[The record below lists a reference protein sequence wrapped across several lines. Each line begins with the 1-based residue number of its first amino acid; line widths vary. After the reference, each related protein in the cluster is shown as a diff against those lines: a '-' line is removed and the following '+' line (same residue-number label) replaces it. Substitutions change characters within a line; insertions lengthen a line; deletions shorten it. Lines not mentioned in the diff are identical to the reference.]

1 MIVSNNKFFDLKLFK
16 KIMRYVYPY
25 RSTYYLLIL
34 SAILL
39 SIFSTIQPYLLKIII
54 DDYIIKSDLIGLK
67 MIIYL
72 VIFILL
78 LEVIFQFLFIY
89 FANWLGQSIVKDI
102 RYNLFNKIINFKM
115 SYYDK
120 NPIGR
125 LVTRTSSDIELI
137 SSIFSQGLFMI
148 FADLLKMSLVIII
161 MLVIDWQLSLIVFSV
176 LPIIIYAT
184 KLFQRSMKAAFEDVR
199 NQVSILNSFVQER
212 INGMNLVQLFN
223 REKIDKRKFE
233 KINEKHKNAWLKTVW
248 YNSIFF
254 PVAEISTSITIG
266 LLVWFGGISA
276 GLYGTISIGTIFLF
290 IKMSQMLFQPLRQI
304 ADKFNTLQM
313 GMVAAERVFKIVD
326 MKNNEIN
333 NGNNFI
339 KNMRGEIEIKN
350 LSFSYTKENNYDNVI
365 NDLSLKINPGEKIA
379 IVGHTGSGKSTLINL
394 LTRFY
399 EYNQGEIYI
408 DGISIKKI
416 KISEIR
422 KNISVVLQDVF
433 LFADSIYDNVV
444 LFDKKKSLNQVI
456 KLSKEIGA
464 HDFINLLPNN
474 YFFNVKER
482 GVSLSSG
489 QRQLI
494 SFLRAYI
501 SNPSILILDEATSS
515 IDSYTEELIQNAIQK
530 ITLGKTSII
539 IAHRLST
546 IKKADKII
554 VMDKG
559 RIVEFGNHNNL
570 LSKRGI
576 YKDLHDSQL
585 KRDKNKIKERD
596 LF

>member
-16 KIMRYVYPY
+16 KIMRFVNPY
-25 RSTYYLLIL
+25 RITYYLLIL

-54 DDYIIKSDLIGLK
+54 DDYIIKSDLDGLK

-72 VIFILL
+72 VVFILF

-89 FANWLGQSIVKDI
+89 FANWLGQTIVKDI
-102 RYNLFNKIINFKM
+102 RYNLFNRIINFKM

-125 LVTRTSSDIELI
+125 LVTRTASDIELI

-148 FADLLKMSLVIII
+148 LADLLKMSLVIII

-176 LPIIIYAT
+176 LPIIVYAT
-184 KLFQRSMKAAFEDVR
+184 KLFQKSMKVAFEDVR
-199 NQVSILNSFVQER
+199 NQVSILNSFIQER
-212 INGMNLVQLFN
+212 INGMTLVQMFN
-223 REKIDKRKFE
+223 REKIDKIKFN
-233 KINEKHKNAWLKTVW
+233 KINENHKNAWLKTVW

-333 NGNNFI
+333 NGNKLI
-339 KNMRGEIEIKN
+339 KNIKGKIEIKN
-350 LSFSYTKENNYDNVI
+350 LSFSYTEENNYDNVI
-365 NDLSLKINPGEKIA
+365 NNLSLKINQGEKIA
-379 IVGHTGSGKSTLINL
+379 IVGHTGSGKSTIINL

-422 KNISVVLQDVF
+422 KNIAVVLQDVF
-433 LFADSIYDNVV
+433 ICRY
-444 LFDKKKSLNQVI
+444 
-456 KLSKEIGA
+456 
-464 HDFINLLPNN
+464 NL
-474 YFFNVKER
+474 
-482 GVSLSSG
+482 
-489 QRQLI
+489 
-494 SFLRAYI
+494 
-501 SNPSILILDEATSS
+501 
-515 IDSYTEELIQNAIQK
+515 
-530 ITLGKTSII
+530 
-539 IAHRLST
+539 
-546 IKKADKII
+546 
-554 VMDKG
+554 
-559 RIVEFGNHNNL
+559 
-570 LSKRGI
+570 
-576 YKDLHDSQL
+576 
-585 KRDKNKIKERD
+585 
-596 LF
+596 

>member
-16 KIMRYVYPY
+16 KIMRFVNPY
-25 RSTYYLLIL
+25 RITYYLLIL

-54 DDYIIKSDLIGLK
+54 DDYIIKSDLDGLK

-72 VIFILL
+72 VVFILF

-89 FANWLGQSIVKDI
+89 FANWLGQTIVKDI
-102 RYNLFNKIINFKM
+102 RYNLFNRIINFKM

-125 LVTRTSSDIELI
+125 LVTRTASDIELI

-148 FADLLKMSLVIII
+148 LADLLKMSLVIII

-176 LPIIIYAT
+176 LPIIVYAT
-184 KLFQRSMKAAFEDVR
+184 KLFQKSMKVAFEDVR
-199 NQVSILNSFVQER
+199 NQVSILNSFIQER
-212 INGMNLVQLFN
+212 INGMTLVQMFN
-223 REKIDKRKFE
+223 REKIDKIKFN
-233 KINEKHKNAWLKTVW
+233 KINENHKNAWLKTVW

-333 NGNNFI
+333 NGNKLI
-339 KNMRGEIEIKN
+339 KNIKGQIEIKN
-350 LSFSYTKENNYDNVI
+350 LSFSYTEENNYDNVI
-365 NDLSLKINPGEKIA
+365 NNLSLKINQGEKIA
-379 IVGHTGSGKSTLINL
+379 IVGHTGSGKSTIINL

-422 KNISVVLQDVF
+422 KNIAVVLQDVF
-433 LFADSIYDNVV
+433 LFADTIYNNVV
-444 LFDKKKSLNQVI
+444 LFDKKKSLDEVI
-456 KLSKEIGA
+456 NISKEIGA
-464 HDFINLLPNN
+464 HDFINSLPNK
-474 YFFNVKER
+474 YFFNVNER

-501 SNPSILILDEATSS
+501 TNPSILILDEATSS

-530 ITLGKTSII
+530 ITLGKTSMI
-539 IAHRLST
+539 IAHRLAT
-546 IKKADKII
+546 IEKADKII
-554 VMDKG
+554 VLDNG
-559 RIVEFGNHNNL
+559 RIVEFGNHSNL
-570 LSKRGI
+570 LSKGGV
-576 YKDLHDSQL
+576 YKDLYDSQL
-585 KRDKNKIKERD
+585 KREKNKIKERD

>member
-16 KIMRYVYPY
+16 KIMRFVNPY
-25 RSTYYLLIL
+25 RTTYYLLIL

-54 DDYIIKSDLIGLK
+54 DDYIIKSDLDGLK
-67 MIIYL
+67 IIIYL
-72 VIFILL
+72 VVFILF

-89 FANWLGQSIVKDI
+89 FANWLGQTIVKDI
-102 RYNLFNKIINFKM
+102 RYSLFNRIINFKM

-125 LVTRTSSDIELI
+125 LVTRTASDIELI

-148 FADLLKMSLVIII
+148 LADLLKMSLVIII

-176 LPIIIYAT
+176 LPIIVYAT
-184 KLFQRSMKAAFEDVR
+184 KLFQRSMKVAFEDVR

-212 INGMNLVQLFN
+212 INGMTLVQMFN
-223 REKIDKRKFE
+223 REKIDKMKFN
-233 KINEKHKNAWLKTVW
+233 KINENHKNAWLKTVW

-333 NGNNFI
+333 NGNKLI
-339 KNMRGEIEIKN
+339 KNIKGQIEIKN
-350 LSFSYTKENNYDNVI
+350 LSFSYTEENNCDYVI
-365 NDLSLKINPGEKIA
+365 NDLSLKINQGEKIA
-379 IVGHTGSGKSTLINL
+379 IVGHTGSGKSTIINL

-422 KNISVVLQDVF
+422 KNIAVVLQDVF
-433 LFADSIYDNVV
+433 LFADSIYNNVV
-444 LFDKKKSLNQVI
+444 LFDKKKSLDEVI
-456 KLSKEIGA
+456 NISKEIGA
-464 HDFINLLPNN
+464 HDFINSLPNK
-474 YFFNVKER
+474 YFFNVNER

-501 SNPSILILDEATSS
+501 TNPSILILDEATSS

-530 ITLGKTSII
+530 ITLGKTSMI
-539 IAHRLST
+539 IAHRLAT
-546 IKKADKII
+546 IEKADKII
-554 VMDKG
+554 VLDNG
-559 RIVEFGNHNNL
+559 RIVEFGNHINL
-570 LSKRGI
+570 LSKGGV
-576 YKDLHDSQL
+576 YKDLYDSQL
-585 KRDKNKIKERD
+585 KREKNKIKERD

>member
-16 KIMRYVYPY
+16 KIMRFVNPY
-25 RSTYYLLIL
+25 RITYYLLIL

-54 DDYIIKSDLIGLK
+54 DDYIIKSDLDGLK

-72 VIFILL
+72 VVFILF

-89 FANWLGQSIVKDI
+89 FANWLGQTIVKDI
-102 RYNLFNKIINFKM
+102 RYNLFNRIINFKM

-125 LVTRTSSDIELI
+125 LVTRTASDIELI

-148 FADLLKMSLVIII
+148 LADLLKMSLVIII

-176 LPIIIYAT
+176 LPIIVYAT
-184 KLFQRSMKAAFEDVR
+184 KLFQKSMKVAFEDVR
-199 NQVSILNSFVQER
+199 NQVSILNSFIQER
-212 INGMNLVQLFN
+212 INGMTLVQMFN
-223 REKIDKRKFE
+223 REKIDKIKFN
-233 KINEKHKNAWLKTVW
+233 KINENHKNAWLKTVW

-333 NGNNFI
+333 NGNKLI
-339 KNMRGEIEIKN
+339 KNIKGKIEIKN
-350 LSFSYTKENNYDNVI
+350 LSFSYTEENNYDNVI
-365 NDLSLKINPGEKIA
+365 NNLSLKINQGEKIA
-379 IVGHTGSGKSTLINL
+379 IVGHTGSGKSTIINL

-422 KNISVVLQDVF
+422 KNIAVVLQDVF
-433 LFADSIYDNVV
+433 LFADTIYNNVI
-444 LFDKKKSLNQVI
+444 LFDKKKSLDEVI
-456 KLSKEIGA
+456 NISKEIGA
-464 HDFINLLPNN
+464 HDFINSLPNK
-474 YFFNVKER
+474 YFFNVNER

-494 SFLRAYI
+494 AFLRAYI
-501 SNPSILILDEATSS
+501 TNPSILILDEATSS

-530 ITLGKTSII
+530 ITLGKTSMI
-539 IAHRLST
+539 IAHRLAT
-546 IKKADKII
+546 IEKADKII
-554 VMDKG
+554 VLDNG
-559 RIVEFGNHNNL
+559 RIVEFGNHSNL
-570 LSKRGI
+570 LSKGGV
-576 YKDLHDSQL
+576 YKDLYDSQL
-585 KRDKNKIKERD
+585 KREKNKIKEKD

>member
-1 MIVSNNKFFDLKLFK
+1 MIVSNIKFFDLKLFK
-16 KIMRYVYPY
+16 KIMRFVHPY
-25 RSTYYLLIL
+25 KITYYLLIL
-34 SAILL
+34 FSILL

-54 DDYIIKSDLIGLK
+54 DDYIIKSDLTGLK

-72 VIFILL
+72 VVFILL
-78 LEVIFQFLFIY
+78 LEVLFQFLFIY
-89 FANWLGQSIVKDI
+89 FANWLGQTIVKDI
-102 RYNLFNKIINFKM
+102 RYNLFNRIINFKM

-125 LVTRTSSDIELI
+125 LVTRTASDIELI

-148 FADLLKMSLVIII
+148 LADLLKMSLVVIV

-184 KLFQRSMKAAFEDVR
+184 KLFQRSMKVAFEDVR

-212 INGMNLVQLFN
+212 INGMILVQMFN
-223 REKIDKRKFE
+223 REKTDKKKFY
-233 KINEKHKNAWLKTVW
+233 KINQDHKNAWLKTVW

-350 LSFSYTKENNYDNVI
+350 LSFSYTEGNNYDNVI

-464 HDFINLLPNN
+464 HDFINLLPNK

-559 RIVEFGNHNNL
+559 RIVEFGNHNKL

-585 KRDKNKIKERD
+585 KRDKNNI
-596 LF
+596 

>member
-16 KIMRYVYPY
+16 KIMRFVNPY
-25 RSTYYLLIL
+25 RITYYLLIL

-54 DDYIIKSDLIGLK
+54 DDYIIKSDLDGLK

-72 VIFILL
+72 VVFILF

-89 FANWLGQSIVKDI
+89 FANWLGQTIVKDI
-102 RYNLFNKIINFKM
+102 RYNLFNRIINFKM

-125 LVTRTSSDIELI
+125 LVTRTASDIELI

-148 FADLLKMSLVIII
+148 LADLLKMSLVIII

-176 LPIIIYAT
+176 LPIIVYAT
-184 KLFQRSMKAAFEDVR
+184 KLFQKSMKVAFEDVR
-199 NQVSILNSFVQER
+199 NQVSILNSFIQER
-212 INGMNLVQLFN
+212 INGMTLVQMFN
-223 REKIDKRKFE
+223 REKIDKIKFN
-233 KINEKHKNAWLKTVW
+233 KINENHKNAWLKTVW

-333 NGNNFI
+333 NGNKLI
-339 KNMRGEIEIKN
+339 KNIKGKIEIKN
-350 LSFSYTKENNYDNVI
+350 LSFSYTEENNYDNVI
-365 NDLSLKINPGEKIA
+365 NNLSLKINQGEKIA
-379 IVGHTGSGKSTLINL
+379 IVGHTGSGKSTIINL

-422 KNISVVLQDVF
+422 KNIAVVLQDVF
-433 LFADSIYDNVV
+433 LFADTIYNNVV
-444 LFDKKKSLNQVI
+444 LFDKKKSLDEVI
-456 KLSKEIGA
+456 NISKEIGA
-464 HDFINLLPNN
+464 HDFINSLPNK
-474 YFFNVKER
+474 YFFNVNER

-501 SNPSILILDEATSS
+501 TNPSILILDEATSS

-530 ITLGKTSII
+530 ITLGKTSMI

-546 IKKADKII
+546 IEKADKII
-554 VMDKG
+554 VLDNG
-559 RIVEFGNHNNL
+559 RIVEFGNHSNL
-570 LSKRGI
+570 LSKGGV
-576 YKDLHDSQL
+576 YKDLYDSQL
-585 KRDKNKIKERD
+585 KREKNKIKERD

>member
-16 KIMRYVYPY
+16 KIMRFVNPY
-25 RSTYYLLIL
+25 RITYYLLIL

-54 DDYIIKSDLIGLK
+54 DDYIIKSDLDGLK

-72 VIFILL
+72 VVFILF

-89 FANWLGQSIVKDI
+89 FANWLGQTIVKDI
-102 RYNLFNKIINFKM
+102 RYNLFNRIINFKM

-125 LVTRTSSDIELI
+125 LVTRTASDIELI

-148 FADLLKMSLVIII
+148 LADLLKMSLVVII

-176 LPIIIYAT
+176 LPIIVYAT
-184 KLFQRSMKAAFEDVR
+184 KLFQRSMKVAFEDVR
-199 NQVSILNSFVQER
+199 NQVSILNSFIQER
-212 INGMNLVQLFN
+212 INGMTLVQMFN
-223 REKIDKRKFE
+223 REKIDKMKFN
-233 KINEKHKNAWLKTVW
+233 KINENHKNAWLKTVW

-333 NGNNFI
+333 NGNKLI
-339 KNMRGEIEIKN
+339 KNIKGKIEIKN
-350 LSFSYTKENNYDNVI
+350 LSFSYTEENNYDNVI
-365 NDLSLKINPGEKIA
+365 NNLSLKINQGEKIA
-379 IVGHTGSGKSTLINL
+379 IVGHTGSGKSTIINL

-422 KNISVVLQDVF
+422 KNIAVVLQDVF
-433 LFADSIYDNVV
+433 LFADTIYNNVI
-444 LFDKKKSLNQVI
+444 LFDKKKSLDEVI
-456 KLSKEIGA
+456 NISKEIGA
-464 HDFINLLPNN
+464 HDFINSLPNK
-474 YFFNVKER
+474 YFFNVNER

-501 SNPSILILDEATSS
+501 TNPSILILDEATSS

-530 ITLGKTSII
+530 ITLGKTSMI
-539 IAHRLST
+539 IAHRLAT
-546 IKKADKII
+546 IEKADKII
-554 VMDKG
+554 VLDNG
-559 RIVEFGNHNNL
+559 RIVEFGNHSNL
-570 LSKRGI
+570 LSKGGV
-576 YKDLHDSQL
+576 YKDLYDSQL
-585 KRDKNKIKERD
+585 KREKNKIKERD

>member
-16 KIMRYVYPY
+16 KIMRFVNPY
-25 RSTYYLLIL
+25 RITYYLLIL

-54 DDYIIKSDLIGLK
+54 DDYIIKSDLDGLK

-72 VIFILL
+72 VVFILF

-89 FANWLGQSIVKDI
+89 FANWLGQTIVKDI
-102 RYNLFNKIINFKM
+102 RYNLFNRIINFKM

-125 LVTRTSSDIELI
+125 LVTRTASDIELI

-148 FADLLKMSLVIII
+148 LADLLKMSLVIII

-176 LPIIIYAT
+176 LPIIVYAT
-184 KLFQRSMKAAFEDVR
+184 KLFQKSMKVAFEDVR
-199 NQVSILNSFVQER
+199 NQVSILNSFIQER
-212 INGMNLVQLFN
+212 INGMTLVQMFN
-223 REKIDKRKFE
+223 REKIDKMKFN
-233 KINEKHKNAWLKTVW
+233 KINENHKNAWLKTVW

-333 NGNNFI
+333 NGNKLI
-339 KNMRGEIEIKN
+339 KNIKGKIEIKN
-350 LSFSYTKENNYDNVI
+350 LSFSYTEENNYDNVI
-365 NDLSLKINPGEKIA
+365 NNLSLKINQGEKIA
-379 IVGHTGSGKSTLINL
+379 IVGHTGSGKSTIINL

-422 KNISVVLQDVF
+422 KNIAVVLQDVF
-433 LFADSIYDNVV
+433 LFADTIYNNVV
-444 LFDKKKSLNQVI
+444 LFDKKKSLDEVI
-456 KLSKEIGA
+456 NISKEIGA
-464 HDFINLLPNN
+464 HDFINSLPNK
-474 YFFNVKER
+474 YFFNVNER

-501 SNPSILILDEATSS
+501 TNPSILILDEATSS

-530 ITLGKTSII
+530 ITLGKTSMI
-539 IAHRLST
+539 IAHRLAT
-546 IKKADKII
+546 IEKADKII
-554 VMDKG
+554 VLDNG
-559 RIVEFGNHNNL
+559 RIVEFGNHSNL
-570 LSKRGI
+570 LSKGGV
-576 YKDLHDSQL
+576 YKDLYDSQL
-585 KRDKNKIKERD
+585 KREKNKIKERD

>member
-1 MIVSNNKFFDLKLFK
+1 MIVSNNKFFDLKLFE
-16 KIMRYVYPY
+16 KIMRFVKPY
-25 RSTYYLLIL
+25 NFTYYLLIL

-54 DDYIIKSDLIGLK
+54 DDYILKSDLPGLK
-67 MIIYL
+67 IIISII
-72 VIFILL
+72 VFILL

-89 FANWLGQSIVKDI
+89 FANWLGQTIVKDI
-102 RYNLFNKIINFKM
+102 RYSLFNKIINFKM

-125 LVTRTSSDIELI
+125 LVTRTASDIELI

-148 FADLLKMSLVIII
+148 IADLFKMSLVVIV
-161 MLVIDWQLSLIVFSV
+161 MLIIDWQLSLIVFSV

-184 KLFQRSMKAAFEDVR
+184 KLFQRSMKVAFEDVR

-212 INGMNLVQLFN
+212 INGMSLVQLFN
-223 REKIDKRKFE
+223 REKIDKQKFR
-233 KINEKHKNAWLKTVW
+233 KINEKHKVAWLKTVW

-254 PVAEISTSITIG
+254 PIAEISTSITIG
-266 LLVWFGGISA
+266 LLVWYGGINA

-326 MKNNEIN
+326 MKENEIK
-333 NGNNFI
+333 NGNEVVRNI
-339 KNMRGEIEIKN
+339 KGHIEIKN
-350 LSFSYTKENNYDNVI
+350 LSFSYSGVNNYDNVI
-365 NDLSLKINPGEKIA
+365 SDLSLKINPGEKIA

-399 EYNQGEIYI
+399 EYNQGDIYI

-416 KISEIR
+416 NISDIR
-422 KNISVVLQDVF
+422 KNIAVVLQDVF
-433 LFADSIYDNVV
+433 LFADSIYNNIV
-444 LFDKKKSLNQVI
+444 LFNEKKSLKEVI
-456 KLSKEIGA
+456 KLAKEIGA
-464 HDFINLLPNN
+464 HDFINLLPNK

-482 GVSLSSG
+482 GVTLSSG

-515 IDSYTEELIQNAIQK
+515 IDSYTEELIQNAIEK
-530 ITLGKTSII
+530 ITTGKTAII
-539 IAHRLST
+539 IAHRLAT
-546 IKKADKII
+546 IKTADKII
-554 VMDKG
+554 VIDDG
-559 RIVEFGNHNNL
+559 RIAEFGNHENL
-570 LSKRGI
+570 LNRKGI

-585 KRDKNKIKERD
+585 KKEKIKIKERD

>member
-16 KIMRYVYPY
+16 KIMRFVNPY
-25 RSTYYLLIL
+25 RITYYLLIL

-54 DDYIIKSDLIGLK
+54 DDYIIKSDLDGLK

-72 VIFILL
+72 VVFILF

-89 FANWLGQSIVKDI
+89 FANWLGQTIVKDI
-102 RYNLFNKIINFKM
+102 RYNLFNRIINFKM

-125 LVTRTSSDIELI
+125 LVTRTASDIELI

-148 FADLLKMSLVIII
+148 LADLLKMSLVIII

-176 LPIIIYAT
+176 LPIIVYAT
-184 KLFQRSMKAAFEDVR
+184 KLFQKSMKVAFEDVR
-199 NQVSILNSFVQER
+199 NQVSILNSFIQER
-212 INGMNLVQLFN
+212 INGMTLVQMFN
-223 REKIDKRKFE
+223 REKIDKIKFNQ
-233 KINEKHKNAWLKTVW
+233 INENHKNAWLKTVW

-326 MKNNEIN
+326 MKNNEIS
-333 NGNNFI
+333 NGNKLI
-339 KNMRGEIEIKN
+339 KNIKGQIEIKN
-350 LSFSYTKENNYDNVI
+350 LSFSYTEENNYDYVI
-365 NDLSLKINPGEKIA
+365 NDLSLKINQGEKIA
-379 IVGHTGSGKSTLINL
+379 IVGHTGSGKSTIINL

-422 KNISVVLQDVF
+422 KNIAVVLQDVF
-433 LFADSIYDNVV
+433 LFADTIYNNVI
-444 LFDKKKSLNQVI
+444 LFDKKKSLDEVI
-456 KLSKEIGA
+456 NISKEIGA
-464 HDFINLLPNN
+464 HDFINSLPNK
-474 YFFNVKER
+474 YFFNVNER

-494 SFLRAYI
+494 AFLRAYI
-501 SNPSILILDEATSS
+501 TNPSILILDEATSS

-530 ITLGKTSII
+530 ITLGKTSMI
-539 IAHRLST
+539 IAHRLAT
-546 IKKADKII
+546 IEKADKII
-554 VMDKG
+554 VLDNG
-559 RIVEFGNHNNL
+559 RIVEFGNHSNL
-570 LSKRGI
+570 LSKGGV
-576 YKDLHDSQL
+576 YKDLYDSQL
-585 KRDKNKIKERD
+585 KREKNKIKERD

>member
-1 MIVSNNKFFDLKLFK
+1 MIVSNIKFFDLKLFK
-16 KIMRYVYPY
+16 KIMRFVHPY
-25 RSTYYLLIL
+25 KITYYLLIL
-34 SAILL
+34 FSILL

-54 DDYIIKSDLIGLK
+54 DDYIIKSDLTGLK

-72 VIFILL
+72 VVFILL
-78 LEVIFQFLFIY
+78 LEVLFQFLFIY
-89 FANWLGQSIVKDI
+89 FANWLGQTIVKDI
-102 RYNLFNKIINFKM
+102 RYNLFNRIINFKM

-125 LVTRTSSDIELI
+125 LVTRTASDIELI

-148 FADLLKMSLVIII
+148 LADLLKMSLVVIV

-184 KLFQRSMKAAFEDVR
+184 KLFQRSMKVAFEDVR

-212 INGMNLVQLFN
+212 INGMILVQMFN
-223 REKIDKRKFE
+223 REKTDKKKFY
-233 KINEKHKNAWLKTVW
+233 KINQDHKNAWLKTVW

-350 LSFSYTKENNYDNVI
+350 LSFSYTEGNNYDNVI

-464 HDFINLLPNN
+464 HDFINLLPNK

-570 LSKRGI
+570 LSKSGI

>member
-16 KIMRYVYPY
+16 KIMRFVNPY
-25 RSTYYLLIL
+25 RITYYLLIL

-54 DDYIIKSDLIGLK
+54 DDYIIKSDLDGLK

-72 VIFILL
+72 VVFILF

-89 FANWLGQSIVKDI
+89 FANWLGQTIVKDI
-102 RYNLFNKIINFKM
+102 RYNLFNRIINFKM

-125 LVTRTSSDIELI
+125 LVTRTASDIELI

-148 FADLLKMSLVIII
+148 LADLLKMSLVIII

-176 LPIIIYAT
+176 LPIIVYAT
-184 KLFQRSMKAAFEDVR
+184 KLFQKSMKVAFEDVR
-199 NQVSILNSFVQER
+199 NQVSILNSFIQER
-212 INGMNLVQLFN
+212 INGMTLVQMFN
-223 REKIDKRKFE
+223 REKIDKIKFN
-233 KINEKHKNAWLKTVW
+233 KINENHKNAWLKTVW

-333 NGNNFI
+333 NGNKLI
-339 KNMRGEIEIKN
+339 KNIKGKIEIKN
-350 LSFSYTKENNYDNVI
+350 LSFSYTEENNYDNVI
-365 NDLSLKINPGEKIA
+365 NNLSLKINQGEKIA
-379 IVGHTGSGKSTLINL
+379 IVGHTGSGKSTIINL

-422 KNISVVLQDVF
+422 KNIAVVLQDVF
-433 LFADSIYDNVV
+433 LFADTIYNNVI
-444 LFDKKKSLNQVI
+444 LFDKKKSLDEVI
-456 KLSKEIGA
+456 NISKEIGA
-464 HDFINLLPNN
+464 HDFINSLPNK
-474 YFFNVKER
+474 YFFNVNER

-494 SFLRAYI
+494 AFLRAYI
-501 SNPSILILDEATSS
+501 TNPSILILDEATSS

-530 ITLGKTSII
+530 ITLGKTSMI

-546 IKKADKII
+546 IEKADKII
-554 VMDKG
+554 VLDNG
-559 RIVEFGNHNNL
+559 RIVEFGNHSNL
-570 LSKRGI
+570 LSKGGV
-576 YKDLHDSQL
+576 YKDLYDSQL
-585 KRDKNKIKERD
+585 KREKNKIKERD

>member
-16 KIMRYVYPY
+16 KIMRFVNPY
-25 RSTYYLLIL
+25 RITYYLLIL

-54 DDYIIKSDLIGLK
+54 DDYIIKSDLDGLK

-72 VIFILL
+72 VVFILF

-89 FANWLGQSIVKDI
+89 FANWLGQTIVKDI
-102 RYNLFNKIINFKM
+102 RYNLFNRIINFKM

-125 LVTRTSSDIELI
+125 LVTRTASDIELI

-148 FADLLKMSLVIII
+148 LADLLKMSLVIII

-176 LPIIIYAT
+176 LPIIVYAT
-184 KLFQRSMKAAFEDVR
+184 KLFQKSMKVAFEDVR
-199 NQVSILNSFVQER
+199 NQVSILNSFIQER
-212 INGMNLVQLFN
+212 INGMTLVQMFN
-223 REKIDKRKFE
+223 REKIDKIKFN
-233 KINEKHKNAWLKTVW
+233 KINENHKNAWLKTVW

-333 NGNNFI
+333 NGNKLI
-339 KNMRGEIEIKN
+339 KNIKGKIEIKN
-350 LSFSYTKENNYDNVI
+350 LSFSYTEENNYDNVI
-365 NDLSLKINPGEKIA
+365 NNLSLKINQGEKIA
-379 IVGHTGSGKSTLINL
+379 IVGHTGSGKSTIINL

-422 KNISVVLQDVF
+422 KNIAVVLQDVF
-433 LFADSIYDNVV
+433 LFADTIYNNVV
-444 LFDKKKSLNQVI
+444 LFDKKKSLDEVI
-456 KLSKEIGA
+456 NISKEIGA
-464 HDFINLLPNN
+464 HDFINSLPNK
-474 YFFNVKER
+474 YFFNVNER

-494 SFLRAYI
+494 AFLRAYI
-501 SNPSILILDEATSS
+501 TNPSILILDEATSS

-530 ITLGKTSII
+530 ITLGKTSMI
-539 IAHRLST
+539 IAHRLAT
-546 IKKADKII
+546 IEKADKII
-554 VMDKG
+554 VLDNG
-559 RIVEFGNHNNL
+559 RIVEFGNHSNL
-570 LSKRGI
+570 LSKGGV
-576 YKDLHDSQL
+576 YKDLYDSQL
-585 KRDKNKIKERD
+585 KREKNKIKERD

>member
-1 MIVSNNKFFDLKLFK
+1 MIISNNKFFDLKLFK
-16 KIMRYVYPY
+16 KIMRFVNPY
-25 RSTYYLLIL
+25 RITYYLLIL

-54 DDYIIKSDLIGLK
+54 DDYIIKSDLDGLK

-72 VIFILL
+72 VVFILF

-89 FANWLGQSIVKDI
+89 FANWLGQTIVKDI
-102 RYNLFNKIINFKM
+102 RYNLFNRIINFKM

-125 LVTRTSSDIELI
+125 LVTRTASDIELI

-148 FADLLKMSLVIII
+148 LADLLKMSLVIII

-176 LPIIIYAT
+176 LPIIVYAT
-184 KLFQRSMKAAFEDVR
+184 KLFQKSMKVAFEDVR

-212 INGMNLVQLFN
+212 INGMTLVQMFN
-223 REKIDKRKFE
+223 REKIDKIKFN
-233 KINEKHKNAWLKTVW
+233 KINENHKNAWLKTVW

-326 MKNNEIN
+326 MKNNEII
-333 NGNNFI
+333 NGNKLI
-339 KNMRGEIEIKN
+339 KNIKGKIEIKN
-350 LSFSYTKENNYDNVI
+350 LSFSYTEENNYDNVI
-365 NDLSLKINPGEKIA
+365 NNLSLKINQGEKIA
-379 IVGHTGSGKSTLINL
+379 IVGHTGSGKSTIINL

-422 KNISVVLQDVF
+422 KNIAVVLQDVF
-433 LFADSIYDNVV
+433 LFADTIYNNVV
-444 LFDKKKSLNQVI
+444 LFDKKKSLDEVI
-456 KLSKEIGA
+456 NISKEIGA
-464 HDFINLLPNN
+464 HDFINSLPNK
-474 YFFNVKER
+474 YFFNVNER

-501 SNPSILILDEATSS
+501 TNPSILILDEATSS

-530 ITLGKTSII
+530 ITLGKTSMI
-539 IAHRLST
+539 IAHRLAT
-546 IKKADKII
+546 IEKADKII
-554 VMDKG
+554 VLDNG
-559 RIVEFGNHNNL
+559 RIVEFGNHSNL
-570 LSKRGI
+570 LSKGGV
-576 YKDLHDSQL
+576 YKDLYDSQL
-585 KRDKNKIKERD
+585 KREKNKIKERD

>member
-16 KIMRYVYPY
+16 KIMRFVNPY
-25 RSTYYLLIL
+25 RITYYLLIL

-54 DDYIIKSDLIGLK
+54 DDYIIKSDLDGLK

-72 VIFILL
+72 VVFILF

-89 FANWLGQSIVKDI
+89 FANWLGQTIVKDI
-102 RYNLFNKIINFKM
+102 RYNLFNRIINFKM

-125 LVTRTSSDIELI
+125 LVTRTASDIELI

-148 FADLLKMSLVIII
+148 LADLLKMSLVIII

-176 LPIIIYAT
+176 LPIIVYAT
-184 KLFQRSMKAAFEDVR
+184 KLFQKSMKVAFEDVR
-199 NQVSILNSFVQER
+199 NQVSILNSFIQER
-212 INGMNLVQLFN
+212 INGMTLVQMFN
-223 REKIDKRKFE
+223 REKIDKIKFN
-233 KINEKHKNAWLKTVW
+233 KINENHKNAWLKTVW

-333 NGNNFI
+333 NGNKLI
-339 KNMRGEIEIKN
+339 KNIKGKIEIKN
-350 LSFSYTKENNYDNVI
+350 LSFSYTEENNYDNVI
-365 NDLSLKINPGEKIA
+365 NNLSLKINQGEKIA
-379 IVGHTGSGKSTLINL
+379 IVGHTGSGKSTIINL

-422 KNISVVLQDVF
+422 KNIAVVLQDVF
-433 LFADSIYDNVV
+433 LFADTIYNNVV
-444 LFDKKKSLNQVI
+444 LFDKKKSLDEVI
-456 KLSKEIGA
+456 NISKEIGA
-464 HDFINLLPNN
+464 HDFINSLPNK
-474 YFFNVKER
+474 YFFNVNER

-501 SNPSILILDEATSS
+501 TNPSILILDEATSS

-530 ITLGKTSII
+530 ITLGKTSMI

-546 IKKADKII
+546 IEKADKII
-554 VMDKG
+554 VLDNG
-559 RIVEFGNHNNL
+559 RIVEFGNHSNL
-570 LSKRGI
+570 LIKGGV

-585 KRDKNKIKERD
+585 KREKNKIKERD

>member
-16 KIMRYVYPY
+16 KIMRFVNPY
-25 RSTYYLLIL
+25 RITYYLLIL

-54 DDYIIKSDLIGLK
+54 DDYIIKSDLDGLK

-72 VIFILL
+72 VVFILF

-89 FANWLGQSIVKDI
+89 FANWLGQTIVKDI
-102 RYNLFNKIINFKM
+102 RYILFNRIINFKM

-125 LVTRTSSDIELI
+125 LVTRTASDIELI

-148 FADLLKMSLVIII
+148 LADLLKMSLVIII

-176 LPIIIYAT
+176 LPIIVYAT
-184 KLFQRSMKAAFEDVR
+184 KLFQRSMKVAFEDVR

-212 INGMNLVQLFN
+212 INGMILVQMFN
-223 REKIDKRKFE
+223 REKIDKKKFN
-233 KINEKHKNAWLKTVW
+233 KINENHKNAWLKTVW

-333 NGNNFI
+333 NGNKLI
-339 KNMRGEIEIKN
+339 KNIKGKIEIKN
-350 LSFSYTKENNYDNVI
+350 LSFSYTEENNYDNVI
-365 NDLSLKINPGEKIA
+365 NNLSLKINQGEKIA
-379 IVGHTGSGKSTLINL
+379 IVGHTGSGKSTIINL

-422 KNISVVLQDVF
+422 KNIAVVLQDVF
-433 LFADSIYDNVV
+433 LFADTIYNNVV
-444 LFDKKKSLNQVI
+444 LFDKKKSLDEVI
-456 KLSKEIGA
+456 NISKEIGA
-464 HDFINLLPNN
+464 HDFINSLPNK
-474 YFFNVKER
+474 YFFNVNER

-501 SNPSILILDEATSS
+501 TNPSILILDEATSS

-530 ITLGKTSII
+530 ITLGKTSMI

-546 IKKADKII
+546 IEKADKII
-554 VMDKG
+554 VLDNG
-559 RIVEFGNHNNL
+559 RIVEFGNHSNL
-570 LSKRGI
+570 LSKGGV
-576 YKDLHDSQL
+576 YKDLYDSQL
-585 KRDKNKIKERD
+585 KREKNKIKERD

>member
-16 KIMRYVYPY
+16 KIMRFVNPY
-25 RSTYYLLIL
+25 RVTYYLLIL

-54 DDYIIKSDLIGLK
+54 DDYIIKSDLDGLK

-72 VIFILL
+72 VVFILF

-89 FANWLGQSIVKDI
+89 FANWLGQTIVKDI
-102 RYNLFNKIINFKM
+102 RYNLFNRIINFKM

-125 LVTRTSSDIELI
+125 LVTRTASDIELI

-148 FADLLKMSLVIII
+148 LADLLKMSLVIII

-176 LPIIIYAT
+176 LPIIVYAT
-184 KLFQRSMKAAFEDVR
+184 KLFQKSMKVAFEDVR
-199 NQVSILNSFVQER
+199 NQVSILNSFIQER
-212 INGMNLVQLFN
+212 INGMTLVQMFN
-223 REKIDKRKFE
+223 REKIDKIKFN
-233 KINEKHKNAWLKTVW
+233 KINENHKNAWLKTVW

-333 NGNNFI
+333 NGNKLI
-339 KNMRGEIEIKN
+339 KNIKGKIEIKN
-350 LSFSYTKENNYDNVI
+350 LSFSYTEENNYDNVI
-365 NDLSLKINPGEKIA
+365 NNLSLKINQGEKIA
-379 IVGHTGSGKSTLINL
+379 IVGHTGSGKSTIINL

-422 KNISVVLQDVF
+422 KNIAVVLQDVF
-433 LFADSIYDNVV
+433 LFADTIYNNVV
-444 LFDKKKSLNQVI
+444 LFDKKKSLDEVI
-456 KLSKEIGA
+456 NISKEIGA
-464 HDFINLLPNN
+464 HDFINSLPNK
-474 YFFNVKER
+474 YFFNVNER

-501 SNPSILILDEATSS
+501 TNPSILILDEATSS

-530 ITLGKTSII
+530 ITLGKTSMI
-539 IAHRLST
+539 IAHRLAT
-546 IKKADKII
+546 IEKADKII
-554 VMDKG
+554 VLDNG
-559 RIVEFGNHNNL
+559 RIVEFGNHSNL
-570 LSKRGI
+570 LSKGGV
-576 YKDLHDSQL
+576 YKDLYDSQL
-585 KRDKNKIKERD
+585 KREKNKIKERD

>member
-16 KIMRYVYPY
+16 KIMRFVNPY
-25 RSTYYLLIL
+25 RITYYLLIL

-54 DDYIIKSDLIGLK
+54 DDYIIKSDLDGLK

-72 VIFILL
+72 VVFILF

-89 FANWLGQSIVKDI
+89 FANWLGQTIVKDI
-102 RYNLFNKIINFKM
+102 RYNLFNRIINFKM

-125 LVTRTSSDIELI
+125 LVTRTASDIELI

-148 FADLLKMSLVIII
+148 LADLLKMSLVIII

-176 LPIIIYAT
+176 LPIIVYAT
-184 KLFQRSMKAAFEDVR
+184 KLFQKSMKVAFEDVR
-199 NQVSILNSFVQER
+199 NQVSILNSFIQER
-212 INGMNLVQLFN
+212 INGMTLVQMFN
-223 REKIDKRKFE
+223 REKIDKIKFN
-233 KINEKHKNAWLKTVW
+233 KINENHKNAWLKTVW

-333 NGNNFI
+333 NGNKLI
-339 KNMRGEIEIKN
+339 KNIKGKIEIKN
-350 LSFSYTKENNYDNVI
+350 LSFSYTEENNYDNVI
-365 NDLSLKINPGEKIA
+365 NNLSLKINQGEKIA
-379 IVGHTGSGKSTLINL
+379 IVGHTGSGKSTIINL

-422 KNISVVLQDVF
+422 KNIAVVLQDVF
-433 LFADSIYDNVV
+433 LFADTIYNNVI
-444 LFDKKKSLNQVI
+444 LFDKKKSLDEVI
-456 KLSKEIGA
+456 NISKEIGA
-464 HDFINLLPNN
+464 HDFINSLPNK
-474 YFFNVKER
+474 YFFNVNER

-494 SFLRAYI
+494 AFLRAYI
-501 SNPSILILDEATSS
+501 TNPSILILDEATSS

-530 ITLGKTSII
+530 ITLGKTSMI
-539 IAHRLST
+539 IAHRLAT
-546 IKKADKII
+546 IEKADKII
-554 VMDKG
+554 VLDNG
-559 RIVEFGNHNNL
+559 RIVEFDNHSNL
-570 LSKRGI
+570 LSKGGV
-576 YKDLHDSQL
+576 YKDLYDSQL
-585 KRDKNKIKERD
+585 KREKNKIKERD

>member
-16 KIMRYVYPY
+16 KIMRFVNPY
-25 RSTYYLLIL
+25 RITYYLLIL

-54 DDYIIKSDLIGLK
+54 DDYIIKSDLDGLK

-72 VIFILL
+72 VVFILF

-89 FANWLGQSIVKDI
+89 FANWLGQTIVKDI
-102 RYNLFNKIINFKM
+102 RYNLFNRIINFKM

-125 LVTRTSSDIELI
+125 LVTRTASDIELI

-148 FADLLKMSLVIII
+148 LADLLKMSLVIII

-176 LPIIIYAT
+176 LPIIVYAT
-184 KLFQRSMKAAFEDVR
+184 KLFQKSMKVAFEDVR
-199 NQVSILNSFVQER
+199 NQVSILNSFIQER
-212 INGMNLVQLFN
+212 INGMTLVQMFN
-223 REKIDKRKFE
+223 REKIDKIKFN
-233 KINEKHKNAWLKTVW
+233 KINENHKNAWLKTVW

-333 NGNNFI
+333 NGNKLI
-339 KNMRGEIEIKN
+339 KNIKGKIEIKN
-350 LSFSYTKENNYDNVI
+350 LSFSYTEENNYDNVI
-365 NDLSLKINPGEKIA
+365 NNLSLKINQGEKIA
-379 IVGHTGSGKSTLINL
+379 IVGHTGSGKSTIINL

-422 KNISVVLQDVF
+422 KNIAVVLQDVF
-433 LFADSIYDNVV
+433 LFADTIYNNVV
-444 LFDKKKSLNQVI
+444 LFDKKKSLDEVI
-456 KLSKEIGA
+456 NISKEIGA
-464 HDFINLLPNN
+464 HDFINSLPNK
-474 YFFNVKER
+474 YFFNVNER

-501 SNPSILILDEATSS
+501 TNPSILILDEATSS

-530 ITLGKTSII
+530 ITLGKTSMI
-539 IAHRLST
+539 IAHRLAT
-546 IKKADKII
+546 IEKADKII
-554 VMDKG
+554 VLDNG
-559 RIVEFGNHNNL
+559 RIVEFGNHRNL
-570 LSKRGI
+570 LIKGGV
-576 YKDLHDSQL
+576 YKDLYDSQL
-585 KRDKNKIKERD
+585 KREKNKIKERD

>member
-16 KIMRYVYPY
+16 KIMRFVNPY
-25 RSTYYLLIL
+25 RITYYLLIL

-54 DDYIIKSDLIGLK
+54 DDYIIKSDLDGLK

-72 VIFILL
+72 VVFILF

-89 FANWLGQSIVKDI
+89 FANWLGQTIVKDI
-102 RYNLFNKIINFKM
+102 RYNLFNRIINFKM

-125 LVTRTSSDIELI
+125 LVTRTASDIELI

-148 FADLLKMSLVIII
+148 LADLLKMSLVIII

-176 LPIIIYAT
+176 LPIIVYAT
-184 KLFQRSMKAAFEDVR
+184 KLFQKSMKVAFEDVR
-199 NQVSILNSFVQER
+199 NQVSILNSFIQER
-212 INGMNLVQLFN
+212 INGMTLVQMFN
-223 REKIDKRKFE
+223 REKIDKIKFN
-233 KINEKHKNAWLKTVW
+233 KINENHKNAWLKTVW

-333 NGNNFI
+333 NGNKLI
-339 KNMRGEIEIKN
+339 KNIKGKIEIKN
-350 LSFSYTKENNYDNVI
+350 LSFSYTEENNYDNVI
-365 NDLSLKINPGEKIA
+365 NNLSLKINQGEKIA
-379 IVGHTGSGKSTLINL
+379 IVGHTGSGKSTIINL

-422 KNISVVLQDVF
+422 KNIAVVLQDVF
-433 LFADSIYDNVV
+433 LFADTIYNNVI
-444 LFDKKKSLNQVI
+444 LFDKKKSLDEVI
-456 KLSKEIGA
+456 NISKEIGA
-464 HDFINLLPNN
+464 HDFINSLPNK
-474 YFFNVKER
+474 YFFNVNER

-501 SNPSILILDEATSS
+501 TNPSILILDEATSS

-530 ITLGKTSII
+530 ITLGKTSMI
-539 IAHRLST
+539 IAHRLAT
-546 IKKADKII
+546 IEKADKII
-554 VMDKG
+554 VLDNG
-559 RIVEFGNHNNL
+559 RIVEFGNHSNL
-570 LSKRGI
+570 LSKGGV
-576 YKDLHDSQL
+576 YKDLYDSQL
-585 KRDKNKIKERD
+585 KREKNKIKERD

>member
-16 KIMRYVYPY
+16 KIMRFVNPY
-25 RSTYYLLIL
+25 RITYYLLIL

-54 DDYIIKSDLIGLK
+54 DDYIIKSDLDGLK

-72 VIFILL
+72 VVFILF

-89 FANWLGQSIVKDI
+89 FANWLGQTIVKDI
-102 RYNLFNKIINFKM
+102 RYNLFNRIINFKM

-125 LVTRTSSDIELI
+125 LVTRTASDIELI

-148 FADLLKMSLVIII
+148 LADLLKMSLVIII

-176 LPIIIYAT
+176 LPIIVYAT
-184 KLFQRSMKAAFEDVR
+184 KLFQKSMKVAFEDVR
-199 NQVSILNSFVQER
+199 NQVSILNSFIQER
-212 INGMNLVQLFN
+212 INGMTLVQMFN
-223 REKIDKRKFE
+223 REKIDKIKFNQ
-233 KINEKHKNAWLKTVW
+233 INENHKNAWLKTVW

-333 NGNNFI
+333 NGNKLI
-339 KNMRGEIEIKN
+339 KNIKGKIEIKN
-350 LSFSYTKENNYDNVI
+350 LSFSYTEENNYDNVI
-365 NDLSLKINPGEKIA
+365 NNLSLKINQGEKIA
-379 IVGHTGSGKSTLINL
+379 IVGHTGSGKSTIINL

-422 KNISVVLQDVF
+422 KNIAVVLQDVF
-433 LFADSIYDNVV
+433 LFADTIYNNVV
-444 LFDKKKSLNQVI
+444 LFDKKKSLDEVI
-456 KLSKEIGA
+456 NISKEIGA
-464 HDFINLLPNN
+464 HDFINSLPNK
-474 YFFNVKER
+474 YFFNVNER

-501 SNPSILILDEATSS
+501 TNPSILILDEATSS

-530 ITLGKTSII
+530 ITLGKTSMI

-546 IKKADKII
+546 IEKADKII
-554 VMDKG
+554 VLDNG
-559 RIVEFGNHNNL
+559 RIVEFGNHSNL
-570 LSKRGI
+570 LSKGGV
-576 YKDLHDSQL
+576 YKDLYDSQL
-585 KRDKNKIKERD
+585 KREKNKIKERD

>member
-16 KIMRYVYPY
+16 KIMRFVNPY
-25 RSTYYLLIL
+25 RITYYLLIL

-54 DDYIIKSDLIGLK
+54 DDYIIKSDLEGLK

-72 VIFILL
+72 VVFILF

-89 FANWLGQSIVKDI
+89 FANWLGQTIVKDI
-102 RYNLFNKIINFKM
+102 RYNLFNRIINFKM

-125 LVTRTSSDIELI
+125 LVTRTASDIELI

-148 FADLLKMSLVIII
+148 LADLLKMSLVIII

-176 LPIIIYAT
+176 LPIIVYAT
-184 KLFQRSMKAAFEDVR
+184 KLFQKSMKVAFEDVR
-199 NQVSILNSFVQER
+199 NQVSILNSFIQER
-212 INGMNLVQLFN
+212 INGMTLVQMFN
-223 REKIDKRKFE
+223 REKIDKIKFN
-233 KINEKHKNAWLKTVW
+233 KINENHKNAWLKTVW

-333 NGNNFI
+333 NGNKLI
-339 KNMRGEIEIKN
+339 KNIKGKIEIKN
-350 LSFSYTKENNYDNVI
+350 LSFSYTEENNYDNVI
-365 NDLSLKINPGEKIA
+365 NNLSLKINQGEKIA
-379 IVGHTGSGKSTLINL
+379 IVGHTGSGKSTIINL

-422 KNISVVLQDVF
+422 KNIAVVLQDVF
-433 LFADSIYDNVV
+433 LFADTIYNNVV
-444 LFDKKKSLNQVI
+444 LFDKKKSLDEVI
-456 KLSKEIGA
+456 NISKEIGA
-464 HDFINLLPNN
+464 HDFINSLPNK
-474 YFFNVKER
+474 YFFNVNER

-501 SNPSILILDEATSS
+501 TNPSILILDEATSS

-530 ITLGKTSII
+530 ITLGKTSMI

-546 IKKADKII
+546 IEKADKII
-554 VMDKG
+554 VLDNG
-559 RIVEFGNHNNL
+559 RIVEFGNHSNL
-570 LSKRGI
+570 LSKGGV
-576 YKDLHDSQL
+576 YKDLYDSQL
-585 KRDKNKIKERD
+585 KREKNKIKERD